1 MNACICVEQRL
12 CEVQVV
18 WHAGGRKR
26 RDVRHLG
33 WWRQSRL
40 RQGGRRRKRR
50 QGRSGR
56 WRRQGGD
63 GGQGR
68 KFGHVRERGSLGA
81 CGLRRRS
88 RSRSRGGRRRRKGRR
103 RCADRC
109 RRGCVREGGRRGIG
123 KRGWGCGRTR
133 AQGSGRKRGRPFGED
148 GRGGVARCERRR
160 RCSAGAQGQGESG
173 NGRKSDGACEHDIP
187 PGM

>member
-1 MNACICVEQRL
+1 MNVWICVDQRL
-12 CEVQVV
+12 WEVWTV
-18 WHAGGRKR
+18 WHAGCGKR
-26 RDVRHLG
+26 RDVWHLG

-50 QGRSGR
+50 QG
-56 WRRQGGD
+56 GD
-63 GGQGR
+63 GGQSR
-68 KFGHVRERGSLGA
+68 KFGHARERGSLGA

-88 RSRSRGGRRRRKGRR
+88 RSRSRGGRRCRKGRR
-103 RCADRC
+103 RCADWC
-109 RRGCVREGGRRGIG
+109 SRGCAREGGRGGIG

-133 AQGSGRKRGRPFGED
+133 AQGSGRKRGHPFCED
-148 GRGGVARCERRR
+148 GCGGVARCERRR
-160 RCSAGAQGQGESG
+160 GCSAGEQEQGESG

>member
-1 MNACICVEQRL
+1 MNAWISVDQRL
-12 CEVQVV
+12 WEVWTV
-18 WHAGGRKR
+18 WHAGCGKR

-50 QGRSGR
+50 QG
-56 WRRQGGD
+56 GD
-63 GGQGR
+63 GGQSR
-68 KFGHVRERGSLGA
+68 KFGHARERG
-81 CGLRRRS
+81 S
-88 RSRSRGGRRRRKGRR
+88 RSRSRGGRRCRKGRR
-103 RCADRC
+103 RCADWC
-109 RRGCVREGGRRGIG
+109 SRGCAREGGRGGIG

-133 AQGSGRKRGRPFGED
+133 AQGSGRKRGHPFCED
-148 GRGGVARCERRR
+148 GCGGVARCERRR
-160 RCSAGAQGQGESG
+160 GCSAGEQEQGESG